1 MCPHVPGLVGRL
13 LSADAG
19 GADNGAGPL
28 VVELNIGRQVFS
40 CATSDPA
47 SSNTTHWYRF
57 CFVLNACG
65 LLLWS
70 PQEPPICSN
79 VTAANGRKL
88 SCSAG
93 LEA

>member
-1 MCPHVPGLVGRL
+1 MFPGPVGRL
-13 LSADAG
+13 LSADAD

-40 CATSDPA
+40 CATFCPASA

-57 CFVLNACG
+57 CFVLKRLWVAFVVAAG
-65 LLLWS
+65 TRHLLERYCRER
-70 PQEPPICSN
+70 PQ
-79 VTAANGRKL
+79 L